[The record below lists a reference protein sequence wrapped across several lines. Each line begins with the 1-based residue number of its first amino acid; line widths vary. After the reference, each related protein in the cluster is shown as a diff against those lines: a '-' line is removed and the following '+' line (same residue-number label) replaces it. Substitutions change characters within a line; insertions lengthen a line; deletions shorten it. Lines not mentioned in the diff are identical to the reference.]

1 MDNMSFRVLD
11 IVMNM
16 AAEGE
21 FTVIDKNDILTQL
34 GEYIEVEELD
44 GIMENL
50 ELHDM
55 IASKYTDENVYCIAP
70 RPKGR
75 LAFEKNKLLIKQK
88 QVKNEAMSSEVKMQ
102 DSTIADLET
111 INNQSYSVPSEAINY
126 KKMAIICGISAFFG
140 GFIAAVIVFVLERIF

>member
-75 LAFEKNKLLIKQK
+75 LAFEKNKLLIRQK

-126 KKMAIICGISAFFG
+126 KKMAIICGISAFLG